1 MSFYSGRHG
10 SLQHLGKPVAKVA
23 DWRLTVDQD
32 LLSTTKIDAYTE
44 SYVPGARTATGT
56 ARLFY
61 YRLGWRDERAYTE
74 FTALLQRVVRNGR
87 PNSSDRVELTLAVG
101 SSAADQIKLNAYLT
115 SVAMGSTSGEV
126 TSVDVSFTMDGD
138 LLQGVG
144 Q

>member
-1 MSFYSGRHG
+1 MGFYSGRHG
-10 SLQHLGKPVAKVA
+10 SLQYLGKPVAKVA

-44 SYVPGARTATGT
+44 SYVPGRRTATGT

-61 YRLGWRDERAYTE
+61 YRLGWRDQRAYTE
-74 FTALLQRVVRNGR
+74 FTALLQKVVRNGL
-87 PNSSDRVELTLAVG
+87 PSSSDRVELTLAVG
-101 SSAADQIKLNAYLT
+101 SSAADQLKLNAYLT
-115 SVAMGSTSGEV
+115 SVSMGSTTGEV
-126 TSVDVSFTMDGD
+126 VSVDIGFTMDGD

>member
-10 SLQHLGKPVAKVA
+10 SRQPLGTPVAKVA
-23 DWRLTVDQD
+23 DWRLTVNQD
-32 LLSTTKIDAYTE
+32 LLCTTKIDSYTE
-44 SYVPGARTATGT
+44 SYVPGRRTATGT

-61 YRLGWRDERAYTE
+61 YRLGWRDQRAYTD
-74 FTALLQRVVRNGR
+74 FTALLQKVVRNGM
-87 PNSSDRVELTLAVG
+87 PSDSDRVELTLAVG
-101 SSAADQIKLNAYLT
+101 SKAADQLKLNAYLT

-126 TSVDVSFTMDGD
+126 VSVDVSFTMDGD

>member
-1 MSFYSGRHG
+1 MGFYSGRHG

-32 LLSTTKIDAYTE
+32 LLSTTKIDAHTE
-44 SYVPGARTATGT
+44 SYVPGRRTATGT

-61 YRLGWRDERAYTE
+61 YRLGWRDKKAYTE
-74 FTALLQRVVRNGR
+74 FTALLQKVVRNGL
-87 PNSSDRVELTLAVG
+87 PSSSDRVELTLAVG
-101 SSAADQIKLNAYLT
+101 SSAADQLKLNAYLT
-115 SVAMGSTSGEV
+115 SVSMGSTTGEV
-126 TSVDVSFTMDGD
+126 VSVDIGFTMDGD

>member
-10 SLQHLGKPVAKVA
+10 SLQYLGKPVAKVA

-44 SYVPGARTATGT
+44 SYVPGRRTATGT

-61 YRLGWRDERAYTE
+61 YRLGWRGKKAYTE
-74 FTALLQRVVRNGR
+74 FTALLQKVVRNGL
-87 PNSSDRVELTLAVG
+87 PSSSDRVELTLAVG
-101 SSAADQIKLNAYLT
+101 SSAADQLKLNAYLT
-115 SVAMGSTSGEV
+115 SVSMGSTTGEV
-126 TSVDVSFTMDGD
+126 VSVDIGFTMDGD

>member
-10 SLQHLGKPVAKVA
+10 SLQYLGKPVAKVA

-44 SYVPGARTATGT
+44 SYVPGRRTATGT
-56 ARLFY
+56 ARLLY
-61 YRLGWRDERAYTE
+61 YRLGWQDQRVYTQ
-74 FTALLQRVVRNGR
+74 FTALLQNVVRSGM
-87 PNSSDRVELTLAVG
+87 PSSSDRVELTLAVG
-101 SSAADQIKLNAYLT
+101 SKAADQLKLNAYLT
-115 SVAMGSTSGEV
+115 SVSMGSTTGEV
-126 TSVDVSFTMDGD
+126 VSVDIGFTMDGD

>member
-44 SYVPGARTATGT
+44 SYVPGRRTATGT

-61 YRLGWRDERAYTE
+61 YRLGWRDQRAYTD
-74 FTALLQRVVRNGR
+74 FTALLQKVVRNGM
-87 PNSSDRVELTLAVG
+87 PSDSDRVELTLAVG
-101 SSAADQIKLNAYLT
+101 SKAAYQLKLNAYLT
-115 SVAMGSTSGEV
+115 SVAMGSTSG
-126 TSVDVSFTMDGD
+126 
-138 LLQGVG
+138 
-144 Q
+144 

>member
-32 LLSTTKIDAYTE
+32 LLPTTKIDAYTE
-44 SYVPGARTATGT
+44 SFVPGRRTATGT

-61 YRLGWRDERAYTE
+61 YRLGWRDQRSYTE
-74 FTALLQRVVRNGR
+74 FTALLQKVVRNGM
-87 PNSSDRVELTLAVG
+87 PSDSDRVELTLAVG
-101 SSAADQIKLNAYLT
+101 SSAADQLKLNAYLT

-126 TSVDVSFTMDGD
+126 VSVDVSFTMDGD

-144 Q
+144 L

>member
-1 MSFYSGRHG
+1 MSYFSGRHG

-44 SYVPGARTATGT
+44 SYVPGRRTATGT
-56 ARLFY
+56 ARLLY
-61 YRLGWRDERAYTE
+61 YRLGWRDKKAYTE
-74 FTALLQRVVRNGR
+74 FTALLQKVVRNGL
-87 PNSSDRVELTLAVG
+87 PSDSDRVELTLAVG
-101 SSAADQIKLNAYLT
+101 SSAADQLKLNAYLT
-115 SVAMGSTSGEV
+115 SVSMGSTTGEV
-126 TSVDVSFTMDGD
+126 VSVDIGFTMDGD